1 MSSLAAEPAEQG
13 GADQPV
19 AGTPWGARDI
29 VLTLVV
35 GVVGSMAV
43 LVVLIVL
50 GAALSPEIE
59 LSTSAQL
66 AVFGSIV
73 YASLLTSGWYFALSR
88 NGASFRDAGFR
99 SVGAG
104 PFLLMFLVV
113 VPMMIVSGIAVQLS
127 RVLFGDVPSTQEQVL
142 GGEASLSS
150 ADYLLLLVIGVVI
163 APIVEEFLFRGLL
176 YRYLR
181 RRKSVAYAVV
191 LSAVIFAA
199 AHFIPTLIPALFVLG
214 IVLALV
220 AQRYDSIYPAMML
233 HALNN
238 GIGLTILYAALN

>member
-1 MSSLAAEPAEQG
+1 MSSPAVEPTEQG
-13 GADQPV
+13 GVEEPIAK
-19 AGTPWGARDI
+19 APWGASDI

-35 GVVGSMAV
+35 GVVGSIAV

-50 GAALSPEIE
+50 VAVLPVEIG

-66 AVFGSIV
+66 AVFGSVV
-73 YASLLTSGWYFALSR
+73 YASLLTSGWYFALNR
-88 NGASFRDAGFR
+88 NGASFTDAGFR

-104 PFLLMFLVV
+104 PVMLMFLVV
-113 VPMMIVSGIAVQLS
+113 VPMMVLSGIAVQLS

-142 GGEASLSS
+142 GGEAMLTP
-150 ADYLLLLVIGVVI
+150 ADYLLLLLVGVVV

-181 RRKSVAYAVV
+181 ERRSIAYAVL

-238 GIGLTILYAALN
+238 GVGLTILYATLN